1 MSSTLLAQ
9 IHFISALVFLVI
21 YLIKTFLLFA
31 RPSGLDAFS
40 AKVKVPEMIV
50 STLFLVTGIW
60 LLVILGGIK
69 TLQVIKIVMVLVAI
83 PLAVVGFKKKKK
95 ALALLS
101 FVLIVGSYGL
111 AEASKKKPFI
121 KSTAI
126 VDNDGSRL
134 NNGKRVYLENCEYC
148 HGNDGKKG
156 YRGAPDLSGGRN
168 ESYVQQIVTDG
179 KKGDIGVM
187 PAYAGTIEFNEIA
200 DVALYIASMG
210 NTTPAPAAQ

>member
-9 IHFISALVFLVI
+9 IHYISALAFLVI
-21 YLIKTFLLFA
+21 YLIKTALLFM
-31 RPSGLDAFS
+31 RPSALDGFA

-69 TLQVIKIVMVLVAI
+69 TLQIIKIVMVLLAI

-95 ALALLS
+95 ALAFLS
-101 FVLIVGSYGL
+101 FLLIVGSFGL

-126 VDNDGSRL
+126 VDNDNSRL
-134 NNGKRVYLENCEYC
+134 NNGKRVYLENCAYC
-148 HGNDGKKG
+148 HGNDGKKA

-168 ESYVQQIVTDG
+168 ESYVQQLVTDG

-187 PAYAGTIEFNEIA
+187 PAYAGTLQFEEIA
-200 DVALYIASMG
+200 DVALYVASMG
-210 NTTPAPAAQ
+210 TTASAPAAQ